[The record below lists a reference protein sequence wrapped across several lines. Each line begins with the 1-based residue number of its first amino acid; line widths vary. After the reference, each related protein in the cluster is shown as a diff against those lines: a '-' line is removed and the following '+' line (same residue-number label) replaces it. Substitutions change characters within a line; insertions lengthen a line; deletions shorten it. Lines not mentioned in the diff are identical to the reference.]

1 MNNDSPIIVV
11 CTDRC
16 GHLRHSCQRLAAV
29 AAVATRCKASTK
41 KSIFFR
47 NKPIGTFFEG
57 SLRGRKICFMLL
69 IAYGYSQKRWIKYA
83 IQLLQTCS
91 EMEKEWQTKK
101 VIPSTCTPFLFWAV
115 VYIICAKTG
124 QGDRAEAYP
133 NQLSLSSNNASKIY
147 FSHSLCRGFG
157 ALLAIPAG
165 SSLLY
170 LGGRSGNA
178 VSKIPNKL
186 FKTSFVLYLLN
197 TMLEWEWNRA

>member
-1 MNNDSPIIVV
+1 MSEELKKALCFLYVIFIKFRLPQGLALRRQERGGLRRGGQRERSQGWNSKKKTTMNNDSPIIVV

-101 VIPSTCTPFLFWAV
+101 
-115 VYIICAKTG
+115 
-124 QGDRAEAYP
+124 
-133 NQLSLSSNNASKIY
+133 
-147 FSHSLCRGFG
+147 
-157 ALLAIPAG
+157 
-165 SSLLY
+165 
-170 LGGRSGNA
+170 
-178 VSKIPNKL
+178 
-186 FKTSFVLYLLN
+186 
-197 TMLEWEWNRA
+197 